1 MGAVP
6 AAVPARPGGARGN
19 DRAWGGVLRVI
30 LLYLVFG
37 SLWIAVSD
45 RVLEALV
52 ADPHR
57 ISVLQTW
64 KGWAFVL
71 VSAALIALTVRRELR
86 LRARAEERLRVSE
99 ERYHTLFE
107 GANDAIVVFEPQS
120 GRIVEANRRAGDLV
134 GRTAAD
140 LAGQPVSLLHPPE
153 EADRCELLFAE
164 AGRTPGGITREACV
178 YHREARRIPVEVSLT
193 AVTLGGRP
201 LVLGIFRDVTK
212 RVRAEEQARV
222 RLEHLEALHS
232 IDLVIG
238 ATLDLGV
245 TLREFVDHV
254 RAQMRVDAVSVLL
267 VQPRTQSL
275 DCAAA
280 QGFRSEAIRGTHLRL
295 GEGIA
300 GVAAL
305 ERRPIAIP
313 DLRDPASGFVRTR
326 LLEGEG
332 FLAYYA
338 EPLAAKGK
346 VVGVLEIFHRAPLGL
361 DEEQLQFL
369 RALAAQAALAI
380 DNAELFEQ
388 LRRSNI
394 DLALAY
400 DATLEG
406 WARALD
412 LRNRATERHT
422 ERVTELTL
430 RLARAFGVGEDEL
443 VQVRRGALL
452 HDIGKIGVPDSIL
465 LKPGPLTG
473 EEREVMKRHPEHAL
487 EMLRPI
493 AYLRPALDIPYG
505 HHEHWDGTGYPRGL
519 RGEQIP
525 LAARIFAVADVY
537 DALRAPDRP
546 YRRPMSEEQARAEL
560 RSLAGTHLDPKVVE
574 AFLDLGP
581 EPAGP
586 VPVMAGSGG
595 GI

>member
-1 MGAVP
+1 MGKTPQAGR
-6 AAVPARPGGARGN
+6 AAARRERPRDRVWAGA
-19 DRAWGGVLRVI
+19 LRVI
-30 LLYLVFG
+30 VLYLVFG
-37 SLWIAVSD
+37 GAWIAISD
-45 RVLEALV
+45 RALEALV

-71 VSAALIALTVRRELR
+71 ASAALIALMVRRELR
-86 LRARAEERLRVSE
+86 LRVRTEARLRESE

-107 GANDAIVVFEPQS
+107 GANDAIVLFEPAT
-120 GRIVEANRRAGDLV
+120 GRIVEANQRAGELV
-134 GRTAAD
+134 GRTAAA
-140 LAGQPVSLLHPPE
+140 LAGEPVTLLHPPE
-153 EADRCELLFAE
+153 EAERCELLFAE
-164 AGRTPGGITREACV
+164 AERNPGGITREACV
-178 YHREARRIPVEVSLT
+178 YHRDSRRVPVEVSLT
-193 AVTLGGRP
+193 GVTLGGRR
-201 LVLGIFRDVTK
+201 LVLGIFRDVTQ

-238 ATLDLGV
+238 ASLDLGV
-245 TLREFVDHV
+245 TLREFVGHV
-254 RAQMRVDAVSVLL
+254 REQMQVDAVSVLL
-267 VQPRTQSL
+267 VQPRTQTL
-275 DCAAA
+275 EYAAGR
-280 QGFRSEAIRGTHLRL
+280 GFRTEAIQDSRLRL

-305 ERRPIAIP
+305 ERRSIALP
-313 DLRDPASGFVRTR
+313 DLRDPAGGFVRSF
-326 LLEGEG
+326 LLAGED

-338 EPLAAKGK
+338 EPLAAKGR
-346 VVGVLEIFHRAPLGL
+346 VVGVLEIFHRAALAL

-394 DLALAY
+394 DLTLAY

-412 LRNRATERHT
+412 LRNQATERHT
-422 ERVTELTL
+422 ERVTEATL
-430 RLARAFGVGEDEL
+430 RLARALGVDEEQL

-465 LKPGPLTG
+465 LKPGPLTK
-473 EEREVMKRHPEHAL
+473 EERAVMQRHPAQSF

-493 AYLRPALDIPYG
+493 AYLRPALDIPYA
-505 HHEHWDGTGYPRGL
+505 HHEHWDGSGYPRGL

-546 YRRPMSEEQARAEL
+546 YRTPMGEEEARSEL
-560 RSLAGTHLDPKVVE
+560 RALAGRQLDPKVVE
-574 AFLDLGP
+574 AFLALGP
-581 EPAGP
+581 EPAGA
-586 VPVMAGSGG
+586 VPAFPGAGA